1 MSARPRTSRLRQSL
15 LRLHDQAGLLL
26 EVFLAPEP
34 LVRGS
39 VYELRRRCGRP
50 SCRCARGQLHPV
62 MVLSTSEQGRTR
74 LRTIADERLAALRG
88 LTQRHQRFRRARA
101 RLVRVQREMRAVVD
115 QLAAAR
121 RQEG

>member
-15 LRLHDQAGLLL
+15 LGLHDQAGRLL
-26 EVFLAPEP
+26 EVFLAAAP

-50 SCRCARGQLHPV
+50 TCRCARGALHPV
-62 MVLSTSEQGRTR
+62 MVLSVSEQGRTR
-74 LRTIADERLAALRG
+74 LRTIPAEHLARLRV
-88 LTQRHQRFRRARA
+88 LTQRYQRFRRARS
-101 RLVRVQREMRAVVD
+101 RLVRVQRAMLVAID

-121 RQEG
+121 RKED

>member
-15 LRLHDQAGLLL
+15 LRLHDEAGGLL
-26 EVFLAPEP
+26 EVFLAAES

-50 SCRCARGQLHPV
+50 SCRCARGALHPV
-62 MVLSTSEQGRTR
+62 MVWSVSEQGRTR
-74 LRTIADERLAALRG
+74 LRIVPDDELAQLRV
-88 LTQRHQRFRRARA
+88 LTQRSQHFRRARS
-101 RLVRVQREMRAVVD
+101 RLVRVQREMLQLVD

-121 RQEG
+121 RKEG